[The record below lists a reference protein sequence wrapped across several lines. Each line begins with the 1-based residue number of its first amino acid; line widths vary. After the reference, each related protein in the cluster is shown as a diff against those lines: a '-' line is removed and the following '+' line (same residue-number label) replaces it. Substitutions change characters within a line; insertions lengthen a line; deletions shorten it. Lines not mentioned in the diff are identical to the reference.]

1 MIWIEKKGHS
11 VKLWEH
17 FIPSIHCERLL
28 GVTSKICC
36 RNDRYA
42 VEMGLANDD
51 EPGKRKTI
59 FDIQLIF
66 QTLKSY
72 MVFVIPR

>member
-1 MIWIEKKGHS
+1 MTGMQ
-11 VKLWEH
+11 
-17 FIPSIHCERLL
+17 
-28 GVTSKICC
+28 SKW
-36 RNDRYA
+36 DLQ
-42 VEMGLANDD
+42 MTMSQ
-51 EPGKRKTI
+51 GKKTI

>member
-1 MIWIEKKGHS
+1 MTGMQSKWDLQMTMSQGKK
-11 VKLWEH
+11 
-17 FIPSIHCERLL
+17 
-28 GVTSKICC
+28 T
-36 RNDRYA
+36 
-42 VEMGLANDD
+42 
-51 EPGKRKTI
+51 TI